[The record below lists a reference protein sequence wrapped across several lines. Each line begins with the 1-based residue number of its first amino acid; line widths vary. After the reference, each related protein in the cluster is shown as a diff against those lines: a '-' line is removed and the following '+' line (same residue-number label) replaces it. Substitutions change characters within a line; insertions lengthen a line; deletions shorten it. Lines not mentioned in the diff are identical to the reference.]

1 MSLLNAE
8 KTEKNLYT
16 LEFSV
21 DKATF
26 ENAVNKVYRAQ
37 VKKINIPGFRPGK
50 APRHIIE
57 KMYGKGFFY
66 EDAFNEVLPEAYSE
80 AVKEAAIDVVG
91 QPDIDIK
98 SVDDGVVFTAK
109 VYVRPEVQ
117 IEGYKGIEVE
127 KHVHEVT
134 DAEIDAEINML
145 RERNAREVNV
155 TDRAAE
161 NGDVATIDYEGFC
174 DGVAFEGGKGE
185 NHPLELGSGSFI
197 PGFEEQV
204 VGHNIGEE
212 FDVNVTFPTEYHAA
226 ELAGKAAVFKCKL
239 HAITKKELPE
249 LDDEFAKD
257 VSEFDTF
264 AEYRNDVKAKIQKR
278 HDAEADSEVENEL
291 AVALMNKLEA
301 DIPEVMFENET
312 ENFIRDYDNR
322 LRMQGLNLDMYFK
335 YTQQTLDDLRKQMRP
350 QAESQVKTRLALEKI
365 VELEGI
371 KATDEDVNA
380 EYDRLASAY
389 NREADKIKELIKA
402 EDIAKDMAVQKAMEL
417 VKANAVIKECHCDHD
432 HAEAAAEK
440 AEEKKPAKKP
450 VTRKK
455 KAAPKAADA
464 SEATEAVAA
473 DAEKPAETPK
483 SED

>member
-26 ENAVNKVYRAQ
+26 ENAVNNVYRSQ

-66 EDAFNEVLPEAYSE
+66 EDAFNAVLPDAYAD
-80 AVKEAAIDVVG
+80 AVKAAAIDVVG

-98 SVDDGVVFTAK
+98 SVDDGVVFVAK
-109 VYVRPEVQ
+109 VYVKPEVS

-127 KHVHEVT
+127 KHMHEVS
-134 DAEIDAEINML
+134 DAEIDGEIDML
-145 RERNAREVNV
+145 RERNAREVNI

-161 NGDVATIDYEGFC
+161 NGDVATIDYKGFC
-174 DGVAFEGGKGE
+174 DGVAFEGGEGE
-185 NHPLELGSGSFI
+185 AHPLELGSGSFI

-204 VGHNIGEE
+204 VGHSIGEE
-212 FDVNVTFPTEYHAA
+212 FDVNVTFPTEYHAS
-226 ELAGKAAVFKCKL
+226 ELAGKAATFKCRL
-239 HAITKKELPE
+239 HAITKKELPA

-264 AEYRNDVKAKIQKR
+264 DEYRNDVKAKIQKR
-278 HDAEADSEVENEL
+278 HDAEADSAVENEL
-291 AVALMNKLEA
+291 AAALMAKLEA
-301 DIPEVMFENET
+301 DIPEAMFEAET
-312 ENFIRDYDNR
+312 ENFVRDYDNR
-322 LRMQGLNLDMYFK
+322 LRMQGLSLDMYFK

-371 KATDEDVNA
+371 VASEEDINA
-380 EYDRLASAY
+380 EYERLAAAY
-389 NREADKIKELIKA
+389 SMEADKIKELIAA

-417 VKANAVIKECHCDHD
+417 VKANAVIKECHCDD
-432 HAEAAAEK
+432 EK
-440 AEEKKPAKKP
+440 ADAKKDEKKPAKKP
-450 VTRKK
+450 STRKK
-455 KAAPKAADA
+455 KVAAEP
-464 SEATEAVAA
+464 TEAEKST
-473 DAEKPAETPK
+473 DAEVSAEAPEA
-483 SED
+483 ED

>member
-1 MSLLNAE
+1 MSLLKAE

-66 EDAFNEVLPEAYSE
+66 EDAFNDVLPEAYAD
-80 AVKEAAIDVVG
+80 AVKAANIDAVG

-98 SVDDGVVFTAK
+98 SVDDGVVFIAK
-109 VYVRPEVQ
+109 VYVKPEVS
-117 IEGYKGIEVE
+117 IDGYKGIEVE

-134 DAEIDAEINML
+134 DVEIENEINML
-145 RERNAREVNV
+145 RERNAREVNI
-155 TDRAAE
+155 TDRPAE
-161 NGDVATIDYEGFC
+161 NGDIATIDYEGFC
-174 DGVAFEGGKGE
+174 DGVAFDGGKGE
-185 NHPLELGSGSFI
+185 AHPLELGSGSFI

-204 VGHNIGEE
+204 VGHSIGEE
-212 FDVNVTFPTEYHAA
+212 FDVNVTFPTEYHAS
-226 ELAGKAAVFKCKL
+226 ELAGKAATFKCKL
-239 HAITKKELPE
+239 HAITKKELPA

-264 AEYRNDVKAKIQKR
+264 DEYRNDIKAKIQKR
-278 HDAEADSEVENEL
+278 HDTEADSAVENEL
-291 AVALMNKLEA
+291 AAALMSKLDA
-301 DIPEVMFENET
+301 DIPEVMFEAET
-312 ENFIRDYDNR
+312 ENFVRDYDNR
-322 LRMQGLNLDMYFK
+322 LRMQGLSLDMYFK

-371 KATDEDVNA
+371 VASEEDINA
-380 EYDRLASAY
+380 EYERLAAAY
-389 NREADKIKELIKA
+389 SMEVDKIKDLIA
-402 EDIAKDMAVQKAMEL
+402 SEDIAKDMAVQKAMEL
-417 VKANAVIKECHCDHD
+417 VKANAVIKECHCGDEKPED
-432 HAEAAAEK
+432 EAA
-440 AEEKKPAKKP
+440 EKKPAKKAS
-450 VTRKK
+450 TRKK
-455 KAAPKAADA
+455 KAAAA
-464 SEATEAVAA
+464 EADEPQTE
-473 DAEKPAETPK
+473 D
-483 SED
+483 

>member
-1 MSLLNAE
+1 MSLVNAE

-26 ENAVNKVYRAQ
+26 ENAVNNAYRKQ
-37 VKKINIPGFRPGK
+37 VRKINIPGFRPGK

-66 EDAFNEVLPEAYSE
+66 EDAFNEVLPDAYAE
-80 AVKEAAIDVVG
+80 AVKEAAIEAVG
-91 QPDIDIK
+91 QPDIDVK

-109 VYVRPEVQ
+109 VYVKPEVK
-117 IEGYKGIEVE
+117 IDGYKGIEVE
-127 KHVHEVT
+127 KHINEVT
-134 DAEIDAEINML
+134 DAEVDAEINTL
-145 RERNAREVNV
+145 RERNAREINV
-155 TDRAAE
+155 TDKPAE
-161 NGDVATIDYEGFC
+161 MGDVATIDYEGFC
-174 DGVAFEGGKGE
+174 DGVAFDGGKGE
-185 NHPLELGSGSFI
+185 NHPLELGSGAFI

-204 VGHNIGEE
+204 VGHSVGDE

-226 ELAGKAAVFKCKL
+226 DLAGKQATFKCKL
-239 HAITKKELPE
+239 HAITKKELPA

-257 VSEFDTF
+257 ISEFDTF
-264 AEYRNDVKAKIQKR
+264 DEYRNDVKAKIQKR
-278 HDAEADSEVENEL
+278 HDAQADAAVENDL
-291 AVALMNKLEA
+291 AIALMDKLEA

-312 ENFIRDYDNR
+312 ENFVRDYDNR

-380 EYDRLASAY
+380 EYQRLADAY
-389 NREADKIKELIKA
+389 NMEIDKVKELIKA
-402 EDIAKDMAVQKAMEL
+402 EDIAKDMAVQKAMEF
-417 VKANAVIKECHCDHD
+417 VKENAVIKECHDDHD
-432 HAEAAAEK
+432 HNGDSEEK
-440 AEEKKPAKKP
+440 ASEKPAKKP
-450 VTRKK
+450 AARKK
-455 KAAPKAADA
+455 KSAPKTDTPAEPADTA
-464 SEATEAVAA
+464 DSAEATNATG
-473 DAEKPAETPK
+473 AE
-483 SED
+483 D

>member
-26 ENAVNKVYRAQ
+26 ENAVNNVYRAQ

-66 EDAFNEVLPEAYSE
+66 EDAFNAVLPDAYAE
-80 AVKEAAIDVVG
+80 AVKEAAIDAVG

-98 SVDDGVVFTAK
+98 SVDDGVVFVAK
-109 VYVRPEVQ
+109 VYVKPEVS

-127 KHVHEVT
+127 KHVHKVTDDEV
-134 DAEIDAEINML
+134 DAEIGML
-145 RERNAREVNV
+145 RERNSREVNI

-161 NGDVATIDYEGFC
+161 NGDIATIDYEGFC
-174 DGVAFEGGKGE
+174 DGVAFDGGKGE
-185 NHPLELGSGSFI
+185 NHPLELGSGAFI

-204 VGHNIGEE
+204 IGHNIGDE
-212 FDVNVTFPTEYHAA
+212 FDVNVTFPTEYHAS
-226 ELAGKAAVFKCKL
+226 ELAGKEAVFKCKL
-239 HAITKKELPE
+239 HAITKKELPA

-264 AEYRNDVKAKIQKR
+264 AEYRDDVKAKIQKR
-278 HDAEADSEVENEL
+278 HDEEADSGVENEL
-291 AVALMNKLEA
+291 VIALMDKLEA

-312 ENFIRDYDNR
+312 ENFVRDYDNR
-322 LRMQGLNLDMYFK
+322 LRMQGLSLDMYFQ
-335 YTQQTLDDLRKQMRP
+335 YTQQTLEDLRKQMRP

-371 KATDEDVNA
+371 VASEEDINA
-380 EYDRLASAY
+380 EYDSLAAAY
-389 NREADKIKELIKA
+389 NMEAEKIKELIHT

-417 VKANAVIKECHCDHD
+417 VKANAVIKECCCDD
-432 HAEAAAEK
+432 EK
-440 AEEKKPAKKP
+440 AEEPEEKKPAKKP
-450 VTRKK
+450 ASRKK
-455 KAAPKAADA
+455 KAAAEEAEEPANVEAPQ
-464 SEATEAVAA
+464 SEN
-473 DAEKPAETPK
+473 
-483 SED
+483 

>member
-26 ENAVNKVYRAQ
+26 ENAVNNVYRAQ

-66 EDAFNEVLPEAYSE
+66 EDAFNAVLPDAYAE
-80 AVKEAAIDVVG
+80 AVKEAAIDAVG

-98 SVDDGVVFTAK
+98 SVDDGVVFVAK
-109 VYVRPEVQ
+109 VYVKPEVS

-127 KHVHEVT
+127 KHVHKVTDDEV
-134 DAEIDAEINML
+134 DAEIGML
-145 RERNAREVNV
+145 RERNSREVNI

-161 NGDVATIDYEGFC
+161 NGDIATIDYEGFC
-174 DGVAFEGGKGE
+174 DGVAFDGGKSE
-185 NHPLELGSGSFI
+185 NHPLELGSGAFI

-204 VGHNIGEE
+204 IGHNIGDE
-212 FDVNVTFPTEYHAA
+212 FDVNVTFPTEYHAS
-226 ELAGKAAVFKCKL
+226 ELAGKEAVFKCKL
-239 HAITKKELPE
+239 HAITKKELPA

-264 AEYRNDVKAKIQKR
+264 AEYRDDVKAKIQKR
-278 HDAEADSEVENEL
+278 HDEEADSGVENEL
-291 AVALMNKLEA
+291 VIALMDKLEA

-312 ENFIRDYDNR
+312 ENFVRDYDNR
-322 LRMQGLNLDMYFK
+322 LRMQGLSLDMYFQ
-335 YTQQTLDDLRKQMRP
+335 YTQQTLEDLRKQMRP

-371 KATDEDVNA
+371 VASEEDINA
-380 EYDRLASAY
+380 EYDSLAAAY
-389 NREADKIKELIKA
+389 NMEAEKIKELIHT

-417 VKANAVIKECHCDHD
+417 VKANAVIKECCCDD
-432 HAEAAAEK
+432 EK
-440 AEEKKPAKKP
+440 AEEPEEKKPAKKP
-450 VTRKK
+450 ASRKK
-455 KAAPKAADA
+455 KAAAEEAEEPANVEAPQ
-464 SEATEAVAA
+464 SEN
-473 DAEKPAETPK
+473 
-483 SED
+483 